1 MSIISIKITAR
12 KMISYEVNGLPLFFY
27 SLMSVLIIIF
37 WKLGKLEA
45 MGIVGAFAFMW
56 AIGFFFYAIGE
67 KLPIWREYV
76 GGGLIMAFIG
86 SAVLVHMNIISADEA
101 DFLKAAVI
109 DNKLLYLLLVALV
122 GASVLSVPRKV
133 LLKSLVLY
141 VPIIIAGI
149 TFAMALGVAA
159 GTFFGIAP
167 GKIITMYVLPIMG
180 GGNGAGAIPMAEI
193 YADVTGK
200 DESVYYSF
208 AISILTLGNMIAILI
223 AASLN
228 KLGKI
233 YPSLTGN
240 GKLLNTPDEIELDD
254 EPIIEHSKL
263 NTQGSL
269 FFVTSI
275 LLLCALLY
283 SIIPAVH
290 LFAWSVIIFMLFNA
304 LDILSSEIKQSMQ
317 AFSEWGMKVFLILVL
332 VAIGLKTDLNTLID
346 TFNIANITIAFFIV
360 FGAALGTGLTA
371 KLFKC
376 YPIEAAI
383 SAGLCMANRGGSG
396 DLEVLGAAKRMELFP
411 YSQIS
416 SRIGGGIVLMLA
428 GYLFRIL
435 V

>member
-1 MSIISIKITAR
+1 MSINSIKNTVQ
-12 KMISYEVNGLPLFFY
+12 KFISYEVNGLPLFFY

-37 WKLGKLEA
+37 WKMGKLEA
-45 MGIVGAFAFMW
+45 MGIIGAFAFMW

-86 SAVLVHMNIISADEA
+86 SAVLVHINIISIEEA

-109 DNKLLYLLLVALV
+109 DNELLYLLLVALV

-133 LLKSLVLY
+133 LITSLVLY

-149 TFAMALGVAA
+149 AFAMALGVTA
-159 GTFFGIAP
+159 GYFFGIPP
-167 GKIITMYVLPIMG
+167 GEIITMYVLPIMG

-240 GKLLNTPDEIELDD
+240 GKLLNTPNEPELGD
-254 EPIIEHSKL
+254 EPVIENSKL

-275 LLLCALLY
+275 LLLCAGCQ
-283 SIIPAVH
+283 
-290 LFAWSVIIFMLFNA
+290 
-304 LDILSSEIKQSMQ
+304 E
-317 AFSEWGMKVFLILVL
+317 
-332 VAIGLKTDLNTLID
+332 
-346 TFNIANITIAFFIV
+346 
-360 FGAALGTGLTA
+360 
-371 KLFKC
+371 
-376 YPIEAAI
+376 
-383 SAGLCMANRGGSG
+383 
-396 DLEVLGAAKRMELFP
+396 
-411 YSQIS
+411 
-416 SRIGGGIVLMLA
+416 
-428 GYLFRIL
+428 
-435 V
+435 